1 MSDWIQTYTG
11 KQFEFERPTLDML
24 DIEDIAHALS
34 GTARYNHHTRDFYSV
49 AQHAC
54 IVASCAPRE
63 IALAALLH
71 DAAEAYTG
79 DMVSPLKRMCPD
91 FKRVEKVIE
100 ALVCEKFG
108 VDIHDA
114 RIKELDMRI
123 LINEKRDLF
132 VVQRNWKVEET
143 YAPLPIGTI
152 VAQPPR
158 EAKMN
163 FLNAFVAL
171 GGKL

>member
-11 KQFEFERPTLDML
+11 KQFEFEQPTLAML

-54 IVASCAPRE
+54 LVASCAPSE

-79 DMVSPLKRMCPD
+79 DMVSPLKRLCPD
-91 FKRVEKVIE
+91 FKRVEKRIE
-100 ALVCEKFG
+100 ALICEKFG

-143 YAPLPIGTI
+143 YAPLPIARI
-152 VAQPPR
+152 EALSPR
-158 EAKMN
+158 EAKEC
-163 FLNAFVAL
+163 FLIAFEAL
-171 GGKL
+171 GGKQ